1 VAVAAAAG
9 SDEELTM
16 AKEPTQDRNPSGE
29 SFGAA
34 AHERPVPRISI
45 EAFCEFSDTEEALQ
59 QAATDRRL
67 VKAHLGIHAGGVAEA
82 VVFFRQ
88 NQTPNLLIVETQK
101 EGDAVLQEMESLAN
115 VCDEST
121 KVIVVGRSNDVQLYR
136 ELIRRGVSEYLVG
149 PLSPLQFIETISG
162 LYVNPNAPPI
172 GRVVVVTGARGGA
185 GASTIAHNLAWYIAD
200 GFKINTAIV
209 DLDLP
214 FGTAGL
220 NFNEDPGQGVAD
232 ALLAPERLDDVLL
245 DRLLI
250 KCGEHLSLFAAPA
263 LLDRDYEV
271 DVAAYESVI
280 GQVRNSLPCVVVDMP
295 HAWSSWSRETL
306 CAADEIVIVATPDLA
321 SLRNT
326 KNMLDVMKA
335 RRVNDAPPKVVLNQV
350 GVPKRPEIP
359 AKEFANAI
367 GQEPVLV
374 LPFEPQLFGTA
385 SNNGQ
390 MLAEIQP
397 NARASEGVKLLAEML
412 TGRIASAPAKKG
424 GLAFLPFLNRK
435 AG

>member
-1 VAVAAAAG
+1 
-9 SDEELTM
+9 
-16 AKEPTQDRNPSGE
+16 
-29 SFGAA
+29 
-34 AHERPVPRISI
+34 
-45 EAFCEFSDTEEALQ
+45 
-59 QAATDRRL
+59 
-67 VKAHLGIHAGGVAEA
+67 
-82 VVFFRQ
+82 
-88 NQTPNLLIVETQK
+88 
-101 EGDAVLQEMESLAN
+101 
-115 VCDEST
+115 
-121 KVIVVGRSNDVQLYR
+121 
-136 ELIRRGVSEYLVG
+136 
-149 PLSPLQFIETISG
+149 
-162 LYVNPNAPPI
+162 
-172 GRVVVVTGARGGA
+172 VVVTGARGGA